1 MSFINDLEL
10 EASCRIAEAGGML
23 AGNGAGFR
31 YVSYWLGGLH
41 HLLPPAR
48 DGVARSGKVD
58 RLGRPL
64 QQGRGQGMM
73 DEIIPVVIPALAGHP
88 FPAIVEMVPVALKGS
103 KGKGYGNRDLTLY
116 HEIPFAMAADG
127 IPFWVILLR
136 GTADAME
143 MRRIDASGVIL
154 AQQADGLPADTVKIR
169 DDKRKYEKADGT
181 IKVYDYTRLRIEWAR
196 VAKHRPDLFLDAD
209 WREFDP
215 TLPLPI
221 HYL

>member
-154 AQQADGLPADTVKIR
+154 AQQADGLPAD
-169 DDKRKYEKADGT
+169 GT